1 MLFKRKNKKSVLAK
15 VRDFIWP
22 RAGWKR
28 ASEYVF
34 HRVARLKG
42 TSYSIAAGVASGAA
56 VSFTPFL
63 GLHFLMGF
71 ALAFIVRG
79 NMIAA
84 AIGTA
89 IGNPWTFPFIFALTG
104 KIGGSILGTGFVG
117 KLPDW
122 SWSDAAGDPWQY
134 FVYFLKFLTPYLVG
148 GIPVAIAVWVFF
160 YYAMKL
166 ILDTYQKRRME
177 RRAARGKRRV
187 EEVVAKEKLEAD
199 INDDK

>member
-1 MLFKRKNKKSVLAK
+1 MLFKRKNKKPVLDKA
-15 VRDFIWP
+15 RDFIWP

-28 ASEYVF
+28 ATEYIF
-34 HRVARLKG
+34 HRIARLNG
-42 TSYSIAAGVASGAA
+42 TTHSIAAGVASGVA

-71 ALAFIVRG
+71 VLAFIVRG

-104 KIGGSILGTGFVG
+104 QIGGSILGADFVG
-117 KLPDW
+117 ELPNW
-122 SWSDAAGDPWQY
+122 SWNDAAADPWQY

-148 GIPVAIAVWVFF
+148 GIPVAIIVWAFI
-160 YYAMKL
+160 YYTMKL
-166 ILDTYQKRRME
+166 VLDTYQKRRME

-187 EEVVAKEKLEAD
+187 EEVVAIEKLETD
-199 INDDK
+199 MNDDK